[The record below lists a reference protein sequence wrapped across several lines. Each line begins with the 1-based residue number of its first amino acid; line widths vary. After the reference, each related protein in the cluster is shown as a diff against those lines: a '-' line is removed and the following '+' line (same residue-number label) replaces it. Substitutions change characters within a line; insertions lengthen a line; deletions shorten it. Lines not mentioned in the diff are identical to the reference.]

1 MQRMFN
7 ILDYPPLI
15 LAVALLVFWLSASM
29 GARLRDNARNPQP
42 GDRDDLKFVLG
53 GALTLLGLIV
63 GFTFQM
69 ALSSYD
75 RRNILEAQ
83 EANAIGMEYARTDL
97 LSPADAVIV
106 RGLLKNYIDQRISN
120 YTSRNERR
128 VRQIAAQTAQLQT
141 EMWSAV
147 AASAAAQPSAL
158 TALVVSGM
166 DNVLDSEG
174 YAQAAWRH
182 HIPIAAWG
190 LLFLIS
196 IFCNLLIGRAAQ
208 ARGGLAF
215 LILPVAL
222 SVSLFLIAE
231 IDSPRAGSIRVEPQ
245 NLQNLAHA
253 LHSQYEAGQ
262 SRSDLSR

>member
-1 MQRMFN
+1 MFN
-7 ILDYPPLI
+7 PLDYPALI
-15 LAVALLVFWLSASM
+15 LAVSLPVFWLSSSI
-29 GARLRDNARNPQP
+29 GARFRGNARHLQP
-42 GDRDDLKFVLG
+42 NDRDDLKFVLG

-69 ALSSYD
+69 ALNSYD
-75 RRNILEAQ
+75 RRRTLEVR
-83 EANAIGMEYARTDL
+83 EANAIGAEYARTDL
-97 LSPADAVIV
+97 LPAADAVVV
-106 RGLLKNYIDQRISN
+106 RALLKSYIDQRILN
-120 YTSRNERR
+120 YSLRSEQH
-128 VRQIAAQTAQLQT
+128 VQQGAAQTARLQA
-141 EMWSAV
+141 EMWSTV
-147 AASAAAQPSAL
+147 AGSAAAQPSAL

-166 DNVLDSEG
+166 DDVLDSEG

-208 ARGGLAF
+208 GTGGFVF

-222 SVSLFLIAE
+222 SISLFLIAE
-231 IDSPRAGSIRVEPQ
+231 IDSPRAGSIRIEPQ
-245 NLQNLAHA
+245 NLQNLAHS

-262 SRSDLSR
+262 PHSDLSR